1 MLKEQ
6 LLSYIK
12 QAREAGTNDA
22 QIRDELL
29 RTGWTDLDISEAMGQ
44 KSEQL
49 PESIVDKPKRKSKL
63 WLKILLVIVG
73 VFVVLTGV
81 VAVRYFIQERA
92 IANLD
97 KNGSAEYKQYVE
109 SINNVESI
117 NKINEG
123 WPAIEAGMK
132 AKGSSSQD
140 IELAKKDYLNFIGS
154 TILLEVQLESS
165 LSNIEKQAILR
176 KLVQLGIQNK
186 STLSKDTGCAYTEQE
201 LPLQDFFV
209 GATLK
214 FKKPMIYLDWPDGK
228 KKDCSP
234 LLSSTKFLFESASS
248 WDSTIFDKSD
258 MAVHPVDALTTFT
271 VEKRILVKRGG
282 LFGEDHEHY
291 ILRDSNGIVSAP
303 AFFHIFDQDYK
314 GETADAGEIGSEL
327 YKDGK
332 LVGHVVSD
340 ITSSGVWIQGTQVPK
355 EVIDANTLKKATS
368 FPDTIS
374 KRTEFMQRVML
385 AIDDGKM
392 VNFTSKELV
401 DNDLGKD
408 LYTYQN
414 GEIINNFGGK
424 ISIKKNGDN
433 VSVIFEKIL
442 KGEECYQF
450 YYMNDPEIYG
460 FKESYIDG
468 VLEQYDFTGSE
479 NWNPIIELFKQKVC
493 YSGKETVTIEF
504 RGNINDIKQQA
515 GFIKRMNT
523 PKY

>member
-1 MLKEQ
+1 MLNDQ

-29 RTGWTDLDISEAMGQ
+29 RNGWIDLDISEAMGQ

-49 PESIVDKPKRKSKL
+49 RESIADKPKHKLKL
-63 WLKILLVIVG
+63 WLKILLTIVG
-73 VFVVLTGV
+73 VFVVLAGV
-81 VAVRYFIQERA
+81 VAATYYMQERA
-92 IANLD
+92 IAHLD

-109 SINNVESI
+109 FI

-123 WPAIEAGMK
+123 WPAIEAEVK
-132 AKGSSSQD
+132 AKGSSPQE
-140 IELAKKDYLNFIGS
+140 IELAKKDYLNFMGS
-154 TILLEVQLESS
+154 TILLKAQLESS
-165 LSNIEKQAILR
+165 LSDIEKKAILQ
-176 KLVQLGIQNK
+176 KLVQLGIDNK
-186 STLSKDTGCAYTEQE
+186 STLTKNTGCEYTEQE
-201 LPLQDFFV
+201 LPLQDFFI

-214 FKKPMIYLDWPDGK
+214 FKKPMMYVDWADEK

-234 LLSSTKFLFESASS
+234 LLSATKFFLKSTSA
-248 WDSTIFDKSD
+248 WDSTIFDKD
-258 MAVHPVDALTTFT
+258 GITVHQIDPSTTFT

-282 LFGEDHEHY
+282 LFGEDHERY

-303 AFFHIFDQDYK
+303 AFFYIFDQDYK
-314 GETADAGEIGSEL
+314 GETADDGEIGSEL

-340 ITSSGVWIQGTQVPK
+340 IRSSGVWIQGTQVPK
-355 EVIDANTLKKATS
+355 EVIDAHTPPKPTS
-368 FPDTIS
+368 FPGTTS
-374 KRTEFMQRVML
+374 KRTEFMERVML
-385 AIDDGKM
+385 AIGDGKII
-392 VNFTSKELV
+392 NFTNKELM

-424 ISIKKNGDN
+424 ISLKKNGDN
-433 VSVIFEKIL
+433 VSVIFEKIP
-442 KGEECYQF
+442 KEEECYQF
-450 YYMNDPEIYG
+450 YYINDPELYG

-468 VLEQYDFTGSE
+468 VLEQYDFTGSK
-479 NWNPIIELFKQKVC
+479 NRNPIIEAFKQKVC